1 MKKNYLLNIMNILRL
16 LPVILAFG
24 LLAAHFSRA
33 NMFPAVIV
41 SLVTPFLLL
50 IRSPW
55 IARSIQVL
63 LLLGAGEWIRAM
75 FGYINVRKEIGED
88 WGRLAII
95 LVTVALL
102 TACSTLVFR
111 GKSLKKRYYLEKSEQ
126 KR

>member
-1 MKKNYLLNIMNILRL
+1 MKKNRPLHMMNVLRL

-33 NMFPAVIV
+33 DMMPAVIV
-41 SLVTPFLLL
+41 SLATPFLLL
-50 IRSPW
+50 IRKPW

-63 LLLGAGEWIRAM
+63 LLLGAAEWIRAM

-102 TACSTLVFR
+102 TACSALVFR
-111 GKSLKKRYYLEKSEQ
+111 GKSLKKRYYLGKSDI
-126 KR
+126 

>member
-1 MKKNYLLNIMNILRL
+1 MMNVLRL

-33 NMFPAVIV
+33 DMFPLVVV
-41 SLVTPFLLL
+41 SLVIPFLLL
-50 IRSPW
+50 IRRPW

-63 LLLGAGEWIRAM
+63 LLLGAAEWIRAM
-75 FGYINVRKEIGED
+75 FGHIEVRKSIGED

-111 GKSLKKRYYLEKSEQ
+111 GKSLKKRYHLEKQSA
-126 KR
+126 

>member
-1 MKKNYLLNIMNILRL
+1 MKKNGLLHMMNVLRL

-33 NMFPAVIV
+33 DMFPAVVV
-41 SLVTPFLLL
+41 SLATPFLLL
-50 IRSPW
+50 IRRPW

-63 LLLGAGEWIRAM
+63 LFLAAAEWIRAM

-95 LVTVALL
+95 LLTVALL